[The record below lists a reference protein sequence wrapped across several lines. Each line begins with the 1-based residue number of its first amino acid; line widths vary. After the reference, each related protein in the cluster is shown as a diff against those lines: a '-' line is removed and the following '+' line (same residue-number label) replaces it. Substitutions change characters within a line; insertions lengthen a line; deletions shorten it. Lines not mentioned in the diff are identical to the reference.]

1 MAIALNSPTNTMI
14 QNPKSRKSH
23 GPTHPGSFFSHPLPT
38 CEPPP
43 PPYMKCHL
51 HSGKQPVAFLMVLP
65 AIGGS
70 GKWFG
75 PFGGQ
80 SQSSP
85 SRVVAVR

>member
-1 MAIALNSPTNTMI
+1 MAPLTQAL
-14 QNPKSRKSH
+14 
-23 GPTHPGSFFSHPLPT
+23 SFLTLCQLVS
-38 CEPPP
+38 PP